1 MYSDIR
7 IAPSILSANFMHMGD
22 DIHAVEDMG
31 ADIIHVDVMDGHFV
45 PNLTMG
51 IPFIKNLYGVARRP
65 VDVHLMIDNPLVELP
80 WFVEAGA
87 WNITVHY
94 EAFANPEEE
103 IPQAIAMIHEGG
115 SRACVSLKPDT
126 PVEALRPF
134 LSQLDMVL
142 MMSVYPGFSGQSY
155 IEGTE
160 DRIADLVRMCEEQG
174 CRPDIEVDGG
184 INAKTVARVAR
195 AGADVFVMGSACFT
209 AEDPAKAMAEVRSLA
224 QQAAAE
230 ALADGDGGAAA
241 GVADAAATSADA
253 ASQGEE

>member
-7 IAPSILSANFMHMGD
+7 IAPSILSADFMHMGD
-22 DIHAVEDMG
+22 DIRAVEDMG

-51 IPFIKNLYGVARRP
+51 IPFIKSLHGIARRP

-80 WFVEAGA
+80 WFIEAGA

-94 EAFANPEEE
+94 ESFACPEQELF
-103 IPQAIAMIHEGG
+103 QAIKMIHEGG

-126 PVEALRPF
+126 SVAVLRPF
-134 LSQLDMVL
+134 LSNLDMVL
-142 MMSVYPGFSGQSY
+142 MMSVYPGFSGQSF

-160 DRIADLVRMCEEQG
+160 GRIAELAALCEELG

-209 AEDPAKAMAEVRSLA
+209 AEDPARAMADVRAIA
-224 QQAAAE
+224 QKAAAGS
-230 ALADGDGGAAA
+230 AVSAPAA
-241 GVADAAATSADA
+241 GVATDVGEY
-253 ASQGEE
+253 ASGRE